1 MCPPLPVIIYREG
14 CSFQE
19 RNGMNFPDMVS
30 QQTTLWT
37 PSTKLP
43 KSRWYNCPNKV
54 KSINEISSTIFLK
67 CVNIFHWHLTQTKKL
82 LCLGIYYIFLGS
94 QRPWRHRFFFFWF
107 CFKWRAFYSSVH
119 TWQTHYSLAV
129 ANPLFPK
136 LMSWNV
142 LLTADYQVSLVGD
155 RDMLPTWPERKH
167 AHGNECVHLLR
178 GFCKKGGWVDRLD
191 CTEKQCF
198 LIVLSNMQRYNYEN
212 IRTGKN
218 KNLRKHHEINNDT
231 QSILEAKFN
240 LS

>member
-1 MCPPLPVIIYREG
+1 MCEHLPLT
-14 CSFQE
+14 SH
-19 RNGMNFPDMVS
+19 
-30 QQTTLWT
+30 
-37 PSTKLP
+37 
-43 KSRWYNCPNKV
+43 PNKKAIV
-54 KSINEISSTIFLK
+54 FGNLLYFLRK
-67 CVNIFHWHLTQTKKL
+67 PEALEAQFC
-82 LCLGIYYIFLGS
+82 
-94 QRPWRHRFFFFWF
+94 FFFGF

-178 GFCKKGGWVDRLD
+178 GFCKKGGWVARLD
-191 CTEKQCF
+191 CTEKRCF

-218 KNLRKHHEINNDT
+218 ENLRKHHEINNDT